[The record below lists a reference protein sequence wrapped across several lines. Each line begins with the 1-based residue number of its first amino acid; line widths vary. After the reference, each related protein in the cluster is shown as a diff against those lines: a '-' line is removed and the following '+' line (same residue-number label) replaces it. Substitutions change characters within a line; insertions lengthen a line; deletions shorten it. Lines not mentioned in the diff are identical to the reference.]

1 MRNRIFCG
9 IQDNQLQLDLL
20 KDPCLDLQRCLQFY
34 RAAALSKERSII
46 LEEGENAN
54 SLRDHMKRSK
64 VFDNKRREK
73 VDKRREIKESEGV
86 KSRRTIGVKM
96 KVLCTAR
103 TVKK

>member
-1 MRNRIFCG
+1 
-9 IQDNQLQLDLL
+9 
-20 KDPCLDLQRCLQFY
+20 
-34 RAAALSKERSII
+34 
-46 LEEGENAN
+46 
-54 SLRDHMKRSK
+54 MKRSK